1 MPTTHPEDSFE
12 AKVLVAL
19 AELNKDMKSIVG
31 NGKKGRL
38 DIVEEQTSRN
48 TRYINITIG
57 VGLCLTVIVG
67 ALKLF
72 V

>member
-1 MPTTHPEDSFE
+1 MPTIHPEDSFE

-38 DIVEEQTSRN
+38 DIVEEKTDRN

-57 VGLCLTVIVG
+57 VGLCLTTIVG
-67 ALKLF
+67 VLKLF